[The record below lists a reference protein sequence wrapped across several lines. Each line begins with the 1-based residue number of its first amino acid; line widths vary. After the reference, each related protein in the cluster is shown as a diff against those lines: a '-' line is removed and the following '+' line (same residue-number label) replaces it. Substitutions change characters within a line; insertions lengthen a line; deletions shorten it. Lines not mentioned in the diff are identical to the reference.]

1 MTNKPLPL
9 FESLAA
15 VFGIAVVA
23 LLVALP
29 STGSSEEE
37 STERLLRDNLR
48 QVRTAVREFVESGT
62 TLPASS
68 EEFEAILLQD
78 YLTEIPPNPINE
90 RASIRINSAAYAEP
104 RANGSAGWLYVPGEE
119 RVVPDLPTRDQQ
131 GRPFLSY

>member
-9 FESLAA
+9 FESIAA

-29 STGSSEEE
+29 STGTSAEET
-37 STERLLRDNLR
+37 TERLLRENLR
-48 QVRTAVREFVESGT
+48 QVRTAVRELVESGQT
-62 TLPASS
+62 MPGTS
-68 EEFEAILLQD
+68 EELQAILLQE

-90 RASIRINSAAYAEP
+90 RASIRINSAAFAEP
-104 RANGSAGWLYVPGEE
+104 RANGSAGWLFVPGEQ

>member
-9 FESLAA
+9 FESIAA
-15 VFGIAVVA
+15 VFGIAVFA

-29 STGSSEEE
+29 STGTSQEE

-48 QVRTAVREFVESGT
+48 QVRTAVREFVESGEAMPGT
-62 TLPASS
+62 S
-68 EEFEAILLQD
+68 EELEAILIQN

-90 RASIRINSAAYAEP
+90 LASIRINSAAFAEP

>member
-78 YLTEIPPNPINE
+78 YLTEIPPNPSTSARVFASTALPMPSPE
-90 RASIRINSAAYAEP
+90 RMAQP
-104 RANGSAGWLYVPGEE
+104 VGSTSRGKSESC
-119 RVVPDLPTRDQQ
+119 PTCPPVTSRDV
-131 GRPFLSY
+131 RS